1 MAKTINLTITGRKRL
16 CLGGWGG
23 GFVDTFAREHFDKD
37 TCSCVFL
44 EVVNKKLPFFLQTGF
59 LSHSMV

>member
-1 MAKTINLTITGRKRL
+1 MSRRVG
-16 CLGGWGG
+16 GG